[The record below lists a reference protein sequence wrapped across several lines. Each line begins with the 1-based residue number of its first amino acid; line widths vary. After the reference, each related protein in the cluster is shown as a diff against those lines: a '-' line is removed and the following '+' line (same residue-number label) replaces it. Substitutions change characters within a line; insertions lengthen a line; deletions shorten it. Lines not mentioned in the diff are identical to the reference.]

1 MISFGILTLGCKVN
15 SYESEAIIN
24 NLCSHGWLMKS
35 FDDVCDVYIVN
46 TCTVTSV
53 SDQKSRQMLHQARRS
68 NPNGIVVAVGCFVQY
83 NTISALDNADIV
95 IGTVDKLKVYE
106 LVNSY
111 LETRKQ
117 INAVTDVLN
126 NPKFEEMKVSSLK
139 THTRGFIKIQDG
151 CENYCSYCAIS
162 YARGKIRSRNPL
174 SIIEEINDL
183 CSQGVKEIILAGINT
198 GTYGQD
204 LGNIN
209 LAMLIELIMNETSIY
224 RVRLSSIELME
235 ITDELLD
242 TIFKYKSRIANH
254 LHIPLQGG
262 CDSVLQRMNR
272 RYTTLQYQEKID
284 KIRTMFP
291 DIALTTD
298 VLAGFVGETE
308 EEFISSLNFIEKIGF
323 FEMHVFPYSRRVGTK
338 ADQMDGHLDN
348 SIKKARAK
356 KISEIAGISMSNYIN
371 KFLGQCVDVLV
382 ETTKNGYYHGHTSNY
397 LDVYFKSDLTDL
409 DNKIVKVLLSSSDG
423 KIVYGRMENLNV

>member
-24 NLCSHGWLMKS
+24 DLTKHGWVMKS
-35 FDDVCDVYIVN
+35 FNDVCDVYIVN

-68 NPNGIVVAVGCFVQY
+68 NPNGIVVAVGCYVQY
-83 NTISALDNADIV
+83 DPSSALENADII
-95 IGTVDKLKVYE
+95 IGTGEKLKVYE

-111 LETRKQ
+111 LDTKTQ

-126 NPKFEEMKVSSLK
+126 NPKYEEMKVTSLK

-162 YARGKIRSRNPL
+162 YARGKIRSRNPE
-174 SIIEEINDL
+174 SVIEEINEL
-183 CSQGVKEIILAGINT
+183 VNGGVREIILAGINT

-204 LGNIN
+204 LGYIN
-209 LAMLIELIMNETSIY
+209 LAGLIELIMTKTTIY
-224 RVRLSSIELME
+224 RLRLSSIELME
-235 ITDELLD
+235 ITDELLE
-242 TIFKYKSRIANH
+242 TIYKYKDRVANH

-262 CDSVLQRMNR
+262 CDSVLERMHRKYNCKE
-272 RYTTLQYQEKID
+272 YEAKIA

-308 EEFISSLNFIEKIGF
+308 EEFASSLEFIKKIGF
-323 FEMHVFPYSRRVGTK
+323 YEMHVFPYSRRKGTE
-338 ADQMDGHLDN
+338 ADKMSGHLDN
-348 SIKKARAK
+348 LVKKIRAK
-356 KISEIAGISMSNYIN
+356 KISEIASISMSNYIN
-371 KFLGQCVDVLV
+371 SYISKTVEVLV

-397 LDVYFKSDLTDL
+397 LDVYFKSDLSDL
-409 DNKIVKVLLSSSDG
+409 DNKIVKVVLDKSDG
-423 KIVYGRMENLNV
+423 KIVYGRMVE